1 MALDVYLLPDFV
13 SDQALAGRTVIV
25 IDILRAT
32 TTMTQALVA
41 GARNVIPCLEVDE
54 ARRVAAGIPGS
65 VLGGERGG
73 QRIDRFDLGNSPA
86 EYTPASV
93 GGRTVVFTTTNG
105 TRAMQR
111 CRQASRV
118 LLGTFQNLS
127 EIVGEVREVR
137 DLALVCAGT
146 HGKVTEEDRLFAGA
160 VVDRLANES
169 PVELKMNDEAFLA
182 ARLWRTLGA
191 GRDPASLL
199 RFLLDSRGGRNLVQL
214 GMADDVAF
222 AARIDV
228 TDLVAE
234 LRIDLWQ
241 CLPLP

>member
-1 MALDVYLLPDFV
+1 MPLHVYLLPDFV
-13 SDQALAGRTVIV
+13 SDRALAGRTVIV

-32 TTMTQALVA
+32 TTITQALVA
-41 GARNVIPCLEVDE
+41 GARTLIPCLEVED
-54 ARRVAAGIPGS
+54 ARHLAAGIAGA

-73 QRIDRFDLGNSPA
+73 RRIDRFDLGNSPA

-118 LLGTFQNLS
+118 LMGTFQNLS
-127 EIVGEVREVR
+127 AMVGKVREVR

-146 HGKVTEEDRLFAGA
+146 NGNVTEEDRLFAGA
-160 VVDRLANES
+160 VVDRLAIDS
-169 PVELKMNDEAFLA
+169 PDTRALNDEAFLA
-182 ARLWRTLGA
+182 ARLWRTLGS
-191 GRDPASLL
+191 GRDHASLL
-199 RFLLDSRGGRNLVQL
+199 RFLLDSRGGRNLVEL

-234 LRIDLWQ
+234 LRVDLWQ